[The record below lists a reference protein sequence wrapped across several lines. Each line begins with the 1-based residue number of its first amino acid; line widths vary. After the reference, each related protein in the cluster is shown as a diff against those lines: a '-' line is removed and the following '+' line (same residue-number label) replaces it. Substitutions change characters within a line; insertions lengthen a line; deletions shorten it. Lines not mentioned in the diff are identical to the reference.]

1 MLSEEQREATV
12 VCNKD
17 DLLKHIDKDNLTE
30 DMGGTVSISVDD
42 SIMIIVL
49 FSDEISIFLSALS

>member
-30 DMGGTVSISVDD
+30 DMGGTVSFSVDD

-49 FSDEISIFLSALS
+49 FSDEISIFLPSLS